1 MNIPPAKSEAC
12 SKINTDSPRVSCTQ
26 EAGRTGIQPPPPVP
40 PTCLL
45 ADHLS
50 PSVLQGRKE
59 KRETGEG
66 ARSPTR
72 TTMQCR
78 RKVRVNGANIPAMFS
93 RALWPFLSETI
104 HYQCFLNV
112 EAPPLPQPPPPP
124 HSPKPIL
131 TVKHG
136 RGYRNTATPAEIKLP
151 RPSCSALPLRITA
164 VHEQTGQSCSSV

>member
-40 PTCLL
+40 PTCLHP
-45 ADHLS
+45 DHLS

-72 TTMQCR
+72 TTMQC
-78 RKVRVNGANIPAMFS
+78 KIRVNGANIPAMFS

-104 HYQCFLNV
+104 HHKCFLNV
-112 EAPPLPQPPPPP
+112 GPPPRPP
-124 HSPKPIL
+124 TTTTTTPPQANPDSKAWTRLSKYCHPSWDQVASPL
-131 TVKHG
+131 
-136 RGYRNTATPAEIKLP
+136 LF
-151 RPSCSALPLRITA
+151 SSSITHNGGA
-164 VHEQTGQSCSSV
+164 